1 MCGRLGLGVAAAALL
16 GLGGCVGAPV
26 GMTAASFAL
35 DGLLYVGTSKSST
48 DHMLSAMLKQDCAT
62 FRVLT
67 DGFVCKP
74 VIVPVVRT
82 AETAPV
88 PVPEP
93 LPSPPPVSVPT
104 PSPPPA
110 PSPPAPLPIT
120 AEVEIAAIPS
130 VARNGNRRFLVVA
143 GSFAKRGQAEAR
155 RDRLGHPEA
164 DIVAAEVRGRRIH
177 RVILPPE
184 DRPTALRR
192 LAEIRAAG
200 VGDAWLLPWSGRT
213 VVADL
218 PDDPPYPGLPDR
230 M

>member
-1 MCGRLGLGVAAAALL
+1 MGGKLKAGVAAAALL
-16 GLGGCVGAPV
+16 GLGGCAGMPI

-48 DHMLSAMLKQDCAT
+48 DHMLSAVLQQDCAT
-62 FRVLT
+62 FRILT
-67 DGFVCKP
+67 EGSFCKP
-74 VIVPVVRT
+74 VIVPVIRT
-82 AETAPV
+82 AETAPA

-93 LPSPPPVSVPT
+93 
-104 PSPPPA
+104 PPPA
-110 PSPPAPLPIT
+110 TPAPPAPLPLPVT
-120 AEVEIAAIPS
+120 AEVEIAAIPP
-130 VARNGNRRFLVVA
+130 VPQPAGRRFLVVA

-164 DIVAAEVRGRRIH
+164 DIVTADVRGRRIH
-177 RVILPPE
+177 RVVLPPE
-184 DRPTALRR
+184 DRSGALRR

-200 VGDAWLLPWSGRT
+200 VGDAWLLPWNGRAT

-218 PDDPPYPGLPDR
+218 PDEAFYAGLPDR

>member
-1 MCGRLGLGVAAAALL
+1 MSGRLRRGVAGVALL
-16 GLGGCVGAPV
+16 GLGGCAGAPV
-26 GMTAASFAL
+26 AMTAASFAV

-67 DGFVCKP
+67 QGYVCKP

-82 AETAPV
+82 AESV
-88 PVPEP
+88 PVPLPEP
-93 LPSPPPVSVPT
+93 EPSPA
-104 PSPPPA
+104 PA
-110 PSPPAPLPIT
+110 PPPPAPLPVT
-120 AEVEIAAIPS
+120 AEVEIAALPPMPRP
-130 VARNGNRRFLVVA
+130 AERRFLVVA
-143 GSFAKRGQAEAR
+143 GSFSKRGQAEAQR
-155 RDRLGHPEA
+155 ARLGHPEA
-164 DIVAAEVRGRRIH
+164 DIVAADVRGRRIH
-177 RVILPPE
+177 RLVLPPE

-200 VGDAWLLPWSGRT
+200 VGDAWLLTWTGRT

-218 PDDPPYPGLPDR
+218 PDDAPYPSLPDK